1 MQLPNAAYINYQ
13 NISNNVAQICEL
25 TNKPVM
31 AVVKADAYGHGL
43 INSSQAALLGGA
55 QWLGVALLSEAI
67 EIRKAGITAPLLAWL
82 TPPGADFES
91 AIKKDIDLS
100 ISSIQQL
107 QEIYAAS
114 LRVGLIARVHLKVD
128 TGMSRSGALD
138 EFPELVSELNRLTS
152 ANEIELV
159 GTWSHFACA
168 DEPAHPLNA
177 EQIKRF
183 NSALEYMNDENL
195 NPGIRHIAN
204 SSAIIGLPE
213 AKFDLVRAGLI
224 IYGLSPTNIP
234 PINLSLKP
242 AMELRARL
250 LLVKEIP
257 PGATVGYGATVQ
269 VTKETKIGIVT
280 FGYADGL
287 PRSTDGSA
295 YFLHNNLPAHLIGR
309 VSMDQ
314 CAIDL
319 GIDSSAKAGDEVLIF
334 GEKLLVNE
342 LAKAAG
348 TISYEIVSGI
358 GSRTPRIPVA
368 PDTQVSEV

>member
-1 MQLPNAAYINYQ
+1 MQSPNFAYVNYE
-13 NISNNVAQICEL
+13 NISENVAQICAVI
-25 TNKPVM
+25 NKPVM

-43 INSSQAALLGGA
+43 IKSSQAALVGGA
-55 QWLGVALLSEAI
+55 QWLGVALLSEAL
-67 EIRKAGITAPLLAWL
+67 EIRKAGIAAPLLAWL

-91 AIKKDIDLS
+91 AIKNDIDLS
-100 ISSIQQL
+100 ISSLQHL

-138 EFPELVSELNRLTS
+138 EFPEIVSELNRLT
-152 ANEIELV
+152 AAKEIELI

-168 DEPAHPLNA
+168 DEPAHLLNA

-183 NSALEYMNDENL
+183 TSALEYMQDENL

-204 SSAIIGLPE
+204 SSAIIGLPD
-213 AKFDLVRAGLI
+213 ATFDLVRAGLL
-224 IYGLSPTNIP
+224 IYGLSPTNTP
-234 PINLSLKP
+234 PKNISLKP

-269 VTKETKIGIVT
+269 VTKETKIGIVA

-295 YFLHNNLPAHLIGR
+295 YFLHNGLPAHLIGR

-319 GIDSSAKAGDEVLIF
+319 GIDSIAKAGDEVIIF
-334 GEKLLVNE
+334 GSKPLANE
-342 LAKAAG
+342 LAKSAG

-358 GSRTPRIPVA
+358 GSRTPRIPV
-368 PDTQVSEV
+368 PPENQVSEV

>member
-91 AIKKDIDLS
+91 AIKNDIDLS

-224 IYGLSPTNIP
+224 IYGLSPINIP
-234 PINLSLKP
+234 PNNLSLKP

-269 VTKETKIGIVT
+269 VKKETKIGIVT

-319 GIDSSAKAGDEVLIF
+319 GIDSSAKAGDEVTIF

>member
-1 MQLPNAAYINYQ
+1 MTIPNFAFINYQ
-13 NISNNVAQICEL
+13 NISENVAQICAV
-25 TNKPVM
+25 TKKPVM

-43 INSSQAALLGGA
+43 IKSSEAALAGGA

-67 EIRKAGITAPLLAWL
+67 EIRKAGIAAPLLAWL
-82 TPPGADFES
+82 TPPGTDFES
-91 AIKKDIDLS
+91 AIKNDIDLS

-114 LRVGLIARVHLKVD
+114 LRVGSIARVHLKVD
-128 TGMSRSGALD
+128 TGMSRAGALD
-138 EFPELVSELNRLTS
+138 EFPEIVSELNRLTG

-159 GTWSHFACA
+159 GTWSHLACA

-183 NSALEYMNDENL
+183 TSALEYMNDENL

-204 SSAIIGLPE
+204 SSAIIGLPD
-213 AKFDLVRAGLI
+213 ATFDLVRSGLL
-224 IYGLSPTNIP
+224 IYGLSPTNTPLKNI
-234 PINLSLKP
+234 SLKP

-250 LLVKEIP
+250 LLVKNIP
-257 PGATVGYGATVQ
+257 EGATVGYGATVQ
-269 VTKETKIGIVT
+269 VTKETKIGIVA

-319 GIDSSAKAGDEVLIF
+319 GIDSIAKAGDEVIIF
-334 GEKLLVNE
+334 GTKPLANE
-342 LAKAAG
+342 LATAAG

-358 GSRTPRIPVA
+358 GSRTPRVPV
-368 PDTQVSEV
+368 PPENQVSEV

>member
-43 INSSQAALLGGA
+43 IKSSQAALLGGA

-67 EIRKAGITAPLLAWL
+67 EIRRAGISAPLLAWL
-82 TPPGADFES
+82 TPPGTDFES
-91 AIKKDIDLS
+91 AIKNEIDLS
-100 ISSIQQL
+100 ISSL
-107 QEIYAAS
+107 QHLKEIYAAS

-152 ANEIELV
+152 TNEIELV

-168 DEPAHPLNA
+168 DEPAHLLNA

-204 SSAIIGLPE
+204 SAAIIGLPE

-224 IYGLSPTNIP
+224 IYGLSPINISP
-234 PINLSLKP
+234 KNLSLKP

-257 PGATVGYGATVQ
+257 QGATVGYGATVQ
-269 VTKETKIGIVT
+269 VKKETKIGIVT

-295 YFLHNNLPAHLIGR
+295 YFLHNNLPAHLIGQ

-358 GSRTPRIPVA
+358 GSRTPRIPVP

>member
-1 MQLPNAAYINYQ
+1 MHAPNVAYINYQ
-13 NISNNVAQICEL
+13 NISDNVAQICKVID
-25 TNKPVM
+25 KPVM

-43 INSSQAALLGGA
+43 IKSSHAALLGGA
-55 QWLGVALLSEAI
+55 QWLGVALLSEAL
-67 EIRKAGITAPLLAWL
+67 EIRRAGIAAPLLAWL
-82 TPPGADFES
+82 TPPGADFEG
-91 AIKKDIDLS
+91 AIKNDIDLS
-100 ISSIQQL
+100 VSSLQQI

-128 TGMSRSGALD
+128 TGMSRAGALD
-138 EFPELVSELNRLTS
+138 EFPEIVSELTRLCA
-152 ANEIELV
+152 ANEIELI
-159 GTWSHFACA
+159 GTWSHLACA

-183 NSALEYMNDENL
+183 KSALEYMNDENL
-195 NPGIRHIAN
+195 NPGIRHLAN
-204 SSAIIGLPE
+204 SSAIIGLPD
-213 AKFDLVRAGLI
+213 ATFDLVRAGLL
-224 IYGLSPTNIP
+224 IYGLSPTNLLPKNI
-234 PINLSLKP
+234 SLKP

-250 LLVKEIP
+250 LLVKNIP
-257 PGATVGYGATVQ
+257 QGATVGYGATVE
-269 VTKETKIGIVT
+269 VDKETKIGIVT

-287 PRSTDGSA
+287 PRSTDGTA

-319 GIDSSAKAGDEVLIF
+319 GIDSIAKAGDEVIIF
-334 GEKLLVNE
+334 GAKPVAND

-358 GSRTPRIPVA
+358 GSRTPRIPVS
-368 PDTQVSEV
+368 PENQVSEV

>member
-25 TNKPVM
+25 INKPVM

-91 AIKKDIDLS
+91 AIKNDIDLS

-234 PINLSLKP
+234 PNNLSLKP

-319 GIDSSAKAGDEVLIF
+319 GIDSSAKAGDEVTIF

>member
-1 MQLPNAAYINYQ
+1 MQLPNTAYINYQ
-13 NISNNVAQICEL
+13 NISDNVAAICEAI
-25 TNKPVM
+25 NKPVM

-43 INSSQAALLGGA
+43 IKSSHAALLGGA
-55 QWLGVALLSEAI
+55 EWLGVALLSEAF
-67 EIRKAGITAPLLAWL
+67 EIRRAGIAAPVLAWL
-82 TPPGADFES
+82 TPPGADFEG
-91 AIKKDIDLS
+91 AIKNDIDLS
-100 ISSIQQL
+100 ISSMQHL

-128 TGMSRSGALD
+128 TGMSRAGALD
-138 EFPELVSELNRLTS
+138 EFPEIVSELNRLTA

-159 GTWSHFACA
+159 GTWSHLACA

-183 NSALEYMNDENL
+183 KSALEYMNDENL

-204 SSAIIGLPE
+204 SSAILALPD
-213 AKFDLVRAGLI
+213 ATFDLVRVGLL

-234 PINLSLKP
+234 PKNISLKP

-250 LLVKEIP
+250 LLVKQIP
-257 PGATVGYGATVQ
+257 KGATVGYGATVE
-269 VTKETKIGIVT
+269 VEKETKIGIVA

-295 YFLHNNLPAHLIGR
+295 YFLHNNSPAPLIGR

-314 CAIDL
+314 CAINL
-319 GIDSSAKAGDEVLIF
+319 GIDSLAKAGDEVVIF
-334 GEKLLVNE
+334 GVKPLANE
-342 LAKAAG
+342 LATAAG

-358 GSRTPRIPVA
+358 GSRTPRIPV
-368 PDTQVSEV
+368 PPESKVSEV

>member
-91 AIKKDIDLS
+91 AIKNDIDLS

-159 GTWSHFACA
+159 GSWSHFACA

-213 AKFDLVRAGLI
+213 ARFDLVRAGLI

-234 PINLSLKP
+234 PKNLSLKP

-257 PGATVGYGATVQ
+257 RGATVGYGATVQ

-319 GIDSSAKAGDEVLIF
+319 GIDSSAKAGDEVTIF

-368 PDTQVSEV
+368 PDIQVSEV

>member
-67 EIRKAGITAPLLAWL
+67 EIRKAGIAAPLLAWL

-91 AIKKDIDLS
+91 AIKNDIDLS

-138 EFPELVSELNRLTS
+138 EFPEIVSELNRLTS

-213 AKFDLVRAGLI
+213 ARFDLVRAGLI

-234 PINLSLKP
+234 PKNLSLKP

-319 GIDSSAKAGDEVLIF
+319 GIDSSAKAGDEVTIF

-368 PDTQVSEV
+368 PDIQVSEV

>member
-1 MQLPNAAYINYQ
+1 MTIPNFAFINYQ
-13 NISNNVAQICEL
+13 NISENVSQICAV
-25 TNKPVM
+25 TKKPVM

-43 INSSQAALLGGA
+43 IKSSEAALAGGA

-67 EIRKAGITAPLLAWL
+67 EIRKAGIAAPLLAWL
-82 TPPGADFES
+82 TPPGTDFES
-91 AIKKDIDLS
+91 AIKNDIDLS

-138 EFPELVSELNRLTS
+138 EFPEIVSELNRLTG

-159 GTWSHFACA
+159 GTWSHLACA

-183 NSALEYMNDENL
+183 TSALEYMNDENL

-204 SSAIIGLPE
+204 SSAIIGLPD
-213 AKFDLVRAGLI
+213 ATFDLVRSGLL
-224 IYGLSPTNIP
+224 IYGLSPTNTPLKNI
-234 PINLSLKP
+234 SLKP

-250 LLVKEIP
+250 LLVKNIP
-257 PGATVGYGATVQ
+257 EGATVGYGATVQ
-269 VTKETKIGIVT
+269 VTKEKKIGIVA

-319 GIDSSAKAGDEVLIF
+319 GIDSIAKAGDEVIIF
-334 GEKLLVNE
+334 GTKPLANE
-342 LAKAAG
+342 LATAAG

-358 GSRTPRIPVA
+358 GSRTPRIPV
-368 PDTQVSEV
+368 PPENQVSEV

>member
-67 EIRKAGITAPLLAWL
+67 EIRKAGITALLLAWL

-91 AIKKDIDLS
+91 AIKNDIDLS
-100 ISSIQQL
+100 ISSLQQL

-159 GTWSHFACA
+159 GSWSHFACA

-234 PINLSLKP
+234 PKNLSLKP

-257 PGATVGYGATVQ
+257 RGATVGYGATVQ

-309 VSMDQ
+309 ISMDQ

-319 GIDSSAKAGDEVLIF
+319 GIDSSAKAGDEVTIF

-368 PDTQVSEV
+368 PDSQVSEV

>member
-91 AIKKDIDLS
+91 AIKNDIDLS

-138 EFPELVSELNRLTS
+138 EFPELVSDLNRLTS

-183 NSALEYMNDENL
+183 NSALEYMHDENL

-234 PINLSLKP
+234 PKNLSLKP

-257 PGATVGYGATVQ
+257 RGATVGYGATVQ

-319 GIDSSAKAGDEVLIF
+319 GLDSSAKAGDEVLIF

-368 PDTQVSEV
+368 PDIQVSEV

>member
-91 AIKKDIDLS
+91 AIKNDIDLS

-159 GTWSHFACA
+159 GSWSHFACA

-183 NSALEYMNDENL
+183 NSALEYMHDENL

-234 PINLSLKP
+234 PKNLSLKP

-257 PGATVGYGATVQ
+257 RGATVGYGATMQ

-319 GIDSSAKAGDEVLIF
+319 GIDSSAKAGDEVTIF

-368 PDTQVSEV
+368 PDIQVSEV

>member
-1 MQLPNAAYINYQ
+1 MTIPNFAFINYQ
-13 NISNNVAQICEL
+13 NISENVSQICAV
-25 TNKPVM
+25 TKKPVM

-43 INSSQAALLGGA
+43 IKSSEAALAGGA

-67 EIRKAGITAPLLAWL
+67 EIRKAGIAAPLLAWL
-82 TPPGADFES
+82 TPPGTDFES
-91 AIKKDIDLS
+91 AIKNDIDLS

-128 TGMSRSGALD
+128 TGMSRAGALD
-138 EFPELVSELNRLTS
+138 EFPEIVSELNRLTAS
-152 ANEIELV
+152 NEIELV

-183 NSALEYMNDENL
+183 TSALEYMNDENL

-204 SSAIIGLPE
+204 SSAIIGLPD
-213 AKFDLVRAGLI
+213 ATFDLVRSGLL
-224 IYGLSPTNIP
+224 IYGLSPTNTPLKNI
-234 PINLSLKP
+234 SLKP

-250 LLVKEIP
+250 LLVKNIP
-257 PGATVGYGATVQ
+257 EGATVGYGATVQ
-269 VTKETKIGIVT
+269 VTKETKIGIVA

-319 GIDSSAKAGDEVLIF
+319 GIDSIAKAGDEVIIF
-334 GEKLLVNE
+334 GTKPLANE
-342 LAKAAG
+342 LATAAG

-358 GSRTPRIPVA
+358 GSRTPRIPV
-368 PDTQVSEV
+368 PPENQVSEV

>member
-91 AIKKDIDLS
+91 AIKNDIDLS

-234 PINLSLKP
+234 PNNLSLKP

-269 VTKETKIGIVT
+269 VTKETKIGIVA

-319 GIDSSAKAGDEVLIF
+319 GIDSTAKAGDEVLIF

-358 GSRTPRIPVA
+358 GSRTPRIPIP

>member
-67 EIRKAGITAPLLAWL
+67 EIRKAGITALLLAWL

-91 AIKKDIDLS
+91 AIKNDIDLS
-100 ISSIQQL
+100 ISSLQQL

-138 EFPELVSELNRLTS
+138 EFPEIVSELNRLTS

-213 AKFDLVRAGLI
+213 ARFDLVRAGLI

-234 PINLSLKP
+234 PKNLSLKP

-257 PGATVGYGATVQ
+257 RGATVGYGATVQ

-319 GIDSSAKAGDEVLIF
+319 GIDSSAKAGDEVTIF

-368 PDTQVSEV
+368 PDIQVSEV

>member
-1 MQLPNAAYINYQ
+1 MKEKINFIPSIDKNIKAIINKDAIKYNINYLQ
-13 NISNNVAQICEL
+13 KKSKTEIMPIL
-25 TNKPVM
+25 KG
-31 AVVKADAYGHGL
+31 DAYGHGL

-91 AIKKDIDLS
+91 AIKNDIDLS

-159 GTWSHFACA
+159 GSWSHFACA

-183 NSALEYMNDENL
+183 NSALEYMND
-195 NPGIRHIAN
+195 
-204 SSAIIGLPE
+204 
-213 AKFDLVRAGLI
+213 
-224 IYGLSPTNIP
+224 
-234 PINLSLKP
+234 
-242 AMELRARL
+242 
-250 LLVKEIP
+250 
-257 PGATVGYGATVQ
+257 
-269 VTKETKIGIVT
+269 
-280 FGYADGL
+280 
-287 PRSTDGSA
+287 
-295 YFLHNNLPAHLIGR
+295 
-309 VSMDQ
+309 
-314 CAIDL
+314 
-319 GIDSSAKAGDEVLIF
+319 
-334 GEKLLVNE
+334 
-342 LAKAAG
+342 
-348 TISYEIVSGI
+348 
-358 GSRTPRIPVA
+358 
-368 PDTQVSEV
+368 

>member
-1 MQLPNAAYINYQ
+1 MTIPNFAFINYQ
-13 NISNNVAQICEL
+13 NISENVAQICAV
-25 TNKPVM
+25 TKKPVM

-43 INSSQAALLGGA
+43 IKSSEAALAGGA

-67 EIRKAGITAPLLAWL
+67 EIRKAGIAAPLLAWL
-82 TPPGADFES
+82 TPPGTDFES
-91 AIKKDIDLS
+91 ALKNDIDLS

-138 EFPELVSELNRLTS
+138 EFPEIVSELNRLTG

-159 GTWSHFACA
+159 GTWSHLACA

-183 NSALEYMNDENL
+183 TSALEYMNDENL

-204 SSAIIGLPE
+204 SSAIIGLPD
-213 AKFDLVRAGLI
+213 ATFDLVRSGLL
-224 IYGLSPTNIP
+224 IYGLSPTNTPLKNI
-234 PINLSLKP
+234 SLKP

-250 LLVKEIP
+250 LLVKNIP
-257 PGATVGYGATVQ
+257 EGATVGYGATVQ

-287 PRSTDGSA
+287 PRSTDGTA
-295 YFLHNNLPAHLIGR
+295 YFLHNNKPAHLIGR

-319 GIDSSAKAGDEVLIF
+319 GIDSIAKAGDEVIIF
-334 GEKLLVNE
+334 GSKPLANE
-342 LAKAAG
+342 LAKAAN

-368 PDTQVSEV
+368 AENQVTEV

>member
-1 MQLPNAAYINYQ
+1 MHAPNVAYINYQ
-13 NISNNVAQICEL
+13 NISDNVAQICAVI
-25 TNKPVM
+25 NMPVM

-43 INSSQAALLGGA
+43 IKSSHAALLGGA
-55 QWLGVALLSEAI
+55 QWLGVALLSEAL
-67 EIRKAGITAPLLAWL
+67 EIRRAGIAAPLLAWL
-82 TPPGADFES
+82 TPPGADFEG
-91 AIKKDIDLS
+91 AIKNDIDLS
-100 ISSIQQL
+100 VSSLQQI

-128 TGMSRSGALD
+128 TGMSRAGALD
-138 EFPELVSELNRLTS
+138 EFPEIVSELTRLCA
-152 ANEIELV
+152 ANEIELI
-159 GTWSHFACA
+159 GTWSHLACA

-183 NSALEYMNDENL
+183 KSALEYMNDENL
-195 NPGIRHIAN
+195 NPGIRHLAN
-204 SSAIIGLPE
+204 SSAIIGLPD
-213 AKFDLVRAGLI
+213 ATFDLVRAGLL
-224 IYGLSPTNIP
+224 IYGLSPTNLLPKNI
-234 PINLSLKP
+234 SLKP

-250 LLVKEIP
+250 LLVKNIP
-257 PGATVGYGATVQ
+257 QGATVGYGATVE
-269 VTKETKIGIVT
+269 VDKETKIGIVT

-287 PRSTDGSA
+287 PRSTDGTA

-319 GIDSSAKAGDEVLIF
+319 GIDSVAKAGDEVIIF
-334 GEKLLVNE
+334 GAKPVAND

-358 GSRTPRIPVA
+358 GSRTPRIPVS
-368 PDTQVSEV
+368 PENQVSEV

>member
-91 AIKKDIDLS
+91 AIKNDIDLS

-213 AKFDLVRAGLI
+213 ARFDLVRAGLI

-234 PINLSLKP
+234 PKNLSLKP

-257 PGATVGYGATVQ
+257 RGATVGYGATMQ

-368 PDTQVSEV
+368 PDSQVSEV

>member
-91 AIKKDIDLS
+91 AIKNDIDLS

-152 ANEIELV
+152 ANEIELA

-234 PINLSLKP
+234 PNNLSLKP

-319 GIDSSAKAGDEVLIF
+319 GIDSSAKAGDEVTIF

-358 GSRTPRIPVA
+358 GSRTPRIPVP

>member
-91 AIKKDIDLS
+91 AIKNDIDLS
-100 ISSIQQL
+100 ISSRQQL

-257 PGATVGYGATVQ
+257 SGATVGYGATVQ

-319 GIDSSAKAGDEVLIF
+319 GIDSSAKAGDEVTIF

>member
-43 INSSQAALLGGA
+43 IKSSQAALLGGA

-67 EIRKAGITAPLLAWL
+67 EIRRAGISAPLLAWL
-82 TPPGADFES
+82 TPPGTDFES
-91 AIKKDIDLS
+91 AIKNEIDLS

-168 DEPAHPLNA
+168 DEPAHLLNA

-234 PINLSLKP
+234 PNNLSLKP

-358 GSRTPRIPVA
+358 GSRTPRIPVP

>member
-91 AIKKDIDLS
+91 AIKNDIDLS

-234 PINLSLKP
+234 PKNLSLKP

-368 PDTQVSEV
+368 PDSQVSEV

>member
-1 MQLPNAAYINYQ
+1 MQGPNAAHVNYE
-13 NISNNVAQICEL
+13 NISENVEQICAVI
-25 TNKPVM
+25 NKPVM

-43 INSSQAALLGGA
+43 IKSSHAALLGGA
-55 QWLGVALLSEAI
+55 QWLGVALLSEAL
-67 EIRKAGITAPLLAWL
+67 EIRKAGIAAPLLAWL

-91 AIKKDIDLS
+91 AIKNDIDLS
-100 ISSIQQL
+100 ISSLQQL

-114 LRVGLIARVHLKVD
+114 LKVGLIARVHLKVD
-128 TGMSRSGALD
+128 TGMSRAGALD
-138 EFPELVSELNRLTS
+138 EFPEIVSELTRLCD
-152 ANEIELV
+152 AKEIELV
-159 GTWSHFACA
+159 GTWSHLACA
-168 DEPAHPLNA
+168 DEPNHPLNV

-204 SSAIIGLPE
+204 SSAIIGLPD
-213 AKFDLVRAGLI
+213 ATYDLVRAGLL
-224 IYGLSPTNIP
+224 IYGLSPTNTP
-234 PINLSLKP
+234 PKNISLKP

-250 LLVKEIP
+250 LLVKNIP
-257 PGATVGYGATVQ
+257 PGETVGYGATVQ
-269 VTKETKIGIVT
+269 VTKETKIGIVA

-287 PRSTDGSA
+287 PRSTDGTA
-295 YFLHNNLPAHLIGR
+295 YFLHNGLPVHLIGR

-319 GIDSSAKAGDEVLIF
+319 GIDSIAKAGDEVIIF
-334 GEKLLVNE
+334 GSKPLANE
-342 LAKAAG
+342 LANAAG

-368 PDTQVSEV
+368 PENQVSEV

>member
-91 AIKKDIDLS
+91 AIKNDIDLS
-100 ISSIQQL
+100 ISSLQQL

-234 PINLSLKP
+234 PSNLSLKP

-257 PGATVGYGATVQ
+257 SGATVGYGATVQ

-319 GIDSSAKAGDEVLIF
+319 GIDSSAKAGDEVIIF
-334 GEKLLVNE
+334 GTKPSANE
-342 LAKAAG
+342 LAIAAG

>member
-159 GTWSHFACA
+159 GSWSHFACA

-213 AKFDLVRAGLI
+213 ARFDLVRAGLI

-234 PINLSLKP
+234 PKNLSLKP

-257 PGATVGYGATVQ
+257 RGATVGYGATVQ

-319 GIDSSAKAGDEVLIF
+319 GIDSSAKAGDEVTIF

-368 PDTQVSEV
+368 PDIQVSEV

>member
-224 IYGLSPTNIP
+224 IYGLSSTNIP
-234 PINLSLKP
+234 PKNLSLKP

-257 PGATVGYGATVQ
+257 RGATVGYGATVQ

-319 GIDSSAKAGDEVLIF
+319 GIDSSAKAGDEVTIF

-368 PDTQVSEV
+368 PDIQVSEV

>member
-1 MQLPNAAYINYQ
+1 MQSPNVGYVNYE
-13 NISNNVAQICEL
+13 NISENVAQICAVI
-25 TNKPVM
+25 NKPVM

-43 INSSQAALLGGA
+43 IKSSHAALLGGA
-55 QWLGVALLSEAI
+55 QWLGVALLSEAL
-67 EIRKAGITAPLLAWL
+67 EIRKAGIAAPLLAWL

-91 AIKKDIDLS
+91 AIKNDIDLS
-100 ISSIQQL
+100 ISSLQQL

-114 LRVGLIARVHLKVD
+114 LKVGLIARVHLKVD
-128 TGMSRSGALD
+128 TGMSRAGALD
-138 EFPELVSELNRLTS
+138 EFPEIVSELNRLTS

-159 GTWSHFACA
+159 GTWSHLACA

-177 EQIKRF
+177 QQIKRF

-213 AKFDLVRAGLI
+213 AKFDLVRAGLL

-234 PINLSLKP
+234 PKNLSLKP

-250 LLVKEIP
+250 LLVKNIP
-257 PGATVGYGATVQ
+257 PGETVGYGATVQ
-269 VTKETKIGIVT
+269 VTKETKIGIVA

-287 PRSTDGSA
+287 PRSTDGTA
-295 YFLHNNLPAHLIGR
+295 YFLHDGLPAHLIGR

-319 GIDSSAKAGDEVLIF
+319 GIDSIAKAGDEVIIF
-334 GEKLLVNE
+334 GSKPLANE

-368 PDTQVSEV
+368 PENQVSEV

>member
-1 MQLPNAAYINYQ
+1 MHAPNVAYINYQ
-13 NISNNVAQICEL
+13 NISDNVAQICAVI
-25 TNKPVM
+25 NMPVM

-43 INSSQAALLGGA
+43 IKSSHAALLGGA
-55 QWLGVALLSEAI
+55 QWLGVALLSEAL
-67 EIRKAGITAPLLAWL
+67 EIRRAGIAAPLLAWL
-82 TPPGADFES
+82 TPPGADFEG
-91 AIKKDIDLS
+91 AIKNDIDLS
-100 ISSIQQL
+100 VSSLQQI

-128 TGMSRSGALD
+128 TGMSRAGALD
-138 EFPELVSELNRLTS
+138 EFPEIVSELTRLCA
-152 ANEIELV
+152 ANEIELI
-159 GTWSHFACA
+159 GTWSHLACA

-183 NSALEYMNDENL
+183 KSALEYMNDENL
-195 NPGIRHIAN
+195 NPGIRHLAN
-204 SSAIIGLPE
+204 SSAIIGLPD
-213 AKFDLVRAGLI
+213 ATFDLVRAGLL
-224 IYGLSPTNIP
+224 IYGLSPTNLP
-234 PINLSLKP
+234 PKNISLKP

-250 LLVKEIP
+250 LLVKNIP
-257 PGATVGYGATVQ
+257 HGATVGYGATVE
-269 VTKETKIGIVT
+269 VDKETKIGIVT

-287 PRSTDGSA
+287 PRSTDGTA

-319 GIDSSAKAGDEVLIF
+319 GIDSIAKAGDEVIIF
-334 GEKLLVNE
+334 GAKPVAND

-358 GSRTPRIPVA
+358 GSRTPRIPVS
-368 PDTQVSEV
+368 PENQVSEV

>member
-91 AIKKDIDLS
+91 AIKNDIDLS

-152 ANEIELV
+152 SNEIELV

-234 PINLSLKP
+234 PNNLSLKP

-295 YFLHNNLPAHLIGR
+295 YFLHNGLPAHLIGR

-319 GIDSSAKAGDEVLIF
+319 GIDSIAKAGDEVIIF
-334 GEKLLVNE
+334 GTKPLATE

-358 GSRTPRIPVA
+358 GSRTPRIPIP

>member
-159 GTWSHFACA
+159 GSWSHFACA

-213 AKFDLVRAGLI
+213 ARFDLVRAGLI

-234 PINLSLKP
+234 PKNLSLKP

-257 PGATVGYGATVQ
+257 RGATVGYGATVQ

-368 PDTQVSEV
+368 PDSQVSEV

>member
-1 MQLPNAAYINYQ
+1 MHAPNVAYINYQ
-13 NISNNVAQICEL
+13 NISDNVAQICAVI
-25 TNKPVM
+25 NMPVM

-43 INSSQAALLGGA
+43 IKSSHAALLGGA
-55 QWLGVALLSEAI
+55 QWLGVALLSEAL
-67 EIRKAGITAPLLAWL
+67 EIRRAGIAAPLLAWL
-82 TPPGADFES
+82 TPPGADFEG
-91 AIKKDIDLS
+91 AIKNDIDLS
-100 ISSIQQL
+100 VSSLQQI

-128 TGMSRSGALD
+128 TGMSRAGALD
-138 EFPELVSELNRLTS
+138 EFPEIVSELTRLC
-152 ANEIELV
+152 AGNEIELI
-159 GTWSHFACA
+159 GTWSHLACA

-183 NSALEYMNDENL
+183 KSALEYMNDENL
-195 NPGIRHIAN
+195 NPGIRHLAN
-204 SSAIIGLPE
+204 SSAIIGLPD
-213 AKFDLVRAGLI
+213 ATFDLVRAGLL
-224 IYGLSPTNIP
+224 IYGLSPTNLLPKNI
-234 PINLSLKP
+234 SLKP

-250 LLVKEIP
+250 LLVKNIP
-257 PGATVGYGATVQ
+257 QGATVGYGATVE
-269 VTKETKIGIVT
+269 VDKETKIGIVT

-287 PRSTDGSA
+287 PRSTDGTA

-319 GIDSSAKAGDEVLIF
+319 GIDSIAKAGDEVIIF
-334 GEKLLVNE
+334 GAKPVAND

-358 GSRTPRIPVA
+358 GSRTPRIPVS
-368 PDTQVSEV
+368 PENQVSEV

>member
-91 AIKKDIDLS
+91 AIKNDIDLS
-100 ISSIQQL
+100 ISSLQQL
-107 QEIYAAS
+107 REIYAAS

-213 AKFDLVRAGLI
+213 ARFDLVRAGLI

-234 PINLSLKP
+234 PKNLSLKP

-368 PDTQVSEV
+368 PDSQVSEV

>member
-1 MQLPNAAYINYQ
+1 MQLPNTAYVNYE
-13 NISNNVAQICEL
+13 NISENVAQICAVI
-25 TNKPVM
+25 NKPVM

-43 INSSQAALLGGA
+43 IKSSQAALLGGA

-67 EIRKAGITAPLLAWL
+67 EIRKAGIAAPLLAWL
-82 TPPGADFES
+82 TPPGADFEG
-91 AIKKDIDLS
+91 AIKNDVDLS
-100 ISSIQQL
+100 VSSLQQL

-128 TGMSRSGALD
+128 TGMSRAGALD
-138 EFPELVSELNRLTS
+138 EFPEIVSELNRLTA

-159 GTWSHFACA
+159 GSWSHFACA

-183 NSALEYMNDENL
+183 NSALEYMNDEGL

-213 AKFDLVRAGLI
+213 ATFDLVRAGLL

-234 PINLSLKP
+234 PKNLSLKP

-287 PRSTDGSA
+287 PRSTDGTA
-295 YFLHNNLPAHLIGR
+295 YFLHNNKPAHLIGR

-319 GIDSSAKAGDEVLIF
+319 GIDSIAKAGDEVIIF
-334 GEKLLVNE
+334 GSKPLANE
-342 LAKAAG
+342 LAKAAN

-368 PDTQVSEV
+368 AENQVTEV

>member
-1 MQLPNAAYINYQ
+1 MTIPNFAFINYQ
-13 NISNNVAQICEL
+13 NISENVAQICAV
-25 TNKPVM
+25 TKKPVM

-43 INSSQAALLGGA
+43 IKSSEAALAGGA

-67 EIRKAGITAPLLAWL
+67 EIRKAGIAAPLLAWL
-82 TPPGADFES
+82 TPPGTDFES
-91 AIKKDIDLS
+91 AIKNDIDLS

-114 LRVGLIARVHLKVD
+114 LRVGSIARVHLKVD
-128 TGMSRSGALD
+128 TGMSRAGALD
-138 EFPELVSELNRLTS
+138 EFPEIVSELNRLTG
-152 ANEIELV
+152 ANGIELV
-159 GTWSHFACA
+159 GTWSHLACA

-183 NSALEYMNDENL
+183 TSALEYMNDENL

-213 AKFDLVRAGLI
+213 AKFDLVRAGLL
-224 IYGLSPTNIP
+224 IYGLSPTNTP
-234 PINLSLKP
+234 PKNISLKP

-250 LLVKEIP
+250 LLVKNIP
-257 PGATVGYGATVQ
+257 EGATVGYGATVQ
-269 VTKETKIGIVT
+269 VTKETKIGIVA

-319 GIDSSAKAGDEVLIF
+319 GIDSIAKAGDEVIIF
-334 GEKLLVNE
+334 GTKPLANE
-342 LAKAAG
+342 LATAAG

-358 GSRTPRIPVA
+358 GSRTPRIPV
-368 PDTQVSEV
+368 PPENQVSEV